1 MITQDQ
7 IDAARYRKLR
17 GWMSGN
23 VPETWKEVENMGAV
37 AAWASW
43 DEMDA
48 YLDALPDCTHG
59 LMSPPH
65 PYAPVVW
72 ASWDAGDSSL
82 PGLMS
87 PSDFNIDAVD
97 RRIMEAKR
105 DTDAYLESTALEN
118 LLKDPGA
125 FILVEEQPHGYDV
138 DPDDRLY

>member
-1 MITQDQ
+1 MNTQDQ

-23 VPETWKEVENMGAV
+23 VPESWEEVERIGAV

-43 DEMDA
+43 DDMDA
-48 YLDALPDCTHG
+48 YLDALPDCTLG

-65 PYAPVVW
+65 PVVEETF
-72 ASWDAGDSSL
+72 
-82 PGLMS
+82 
-87 PSDFNIDAVD
+87 DFDIDAVD

-105 DTDAYLESTALEN
+105 DVDAYLESIALEN
-118 LLKDPGA
+118 LLKDPDA
-125 FILVEEQPHGYDV
+125 FILVEEEQTRGYYFNPRDDV

>member
-1 MITQDQ
+1 
-7 IDAARYRKLR
+7 
-17 GWMSGN
+17 MSGN
-23 VPETWKEVENMGAV
+23 VPETWKEVENMGAI

-43 DEMDA
+43 DDMDV
-48 YLDALPDCTHG
+48 YLDALPDCTH
-59 LMSPPH
+59 
-65 PYAPVVW
+65 
-72 ASWDAGDSSL
+72 
-82 PGLMS
+82 GLMS